1 MSKLLHRVYVSK
13 NRKRAH
19 MRAATT
25 PLVPVVYIYIKQTT
39 RLAMPRFTDEWVVDR
54 TVFEFVNG
62 GSCACCGFS
71 HFFPS
76 VESMITSISD
86 LETDAAQAEIS
97 AYSPWPP
104 EMREQVWADR
114 IRLRQKMRKEMDVY
128 REFWEQH
135 GEQFSAWCKSHLQ
148 LMKKL
153 LQMPRSEVTEK
164 FKTQYG
170 IHSAFGIVICAVTE
184 QVANYCLTGYPS
196 DAVGEAESSFEKLLV
211 LDRRGGLTM
220 KIVGQ
225 DGTVDEEAL
234 QVLLNRIQS
243 LGGPKLLERG
253 VSKSEEGGV
262 DDGVQEGQKG
272 PSFRSDRRIVRL
284 IVARYWADA
293 LRTKYL
299 KDVHKGTE

>member
-1 MSKLLHRVYVSK
+1 MNHKTQRAERSERLLPPYH
-13 NRKRAH
+13 
-19 MRAATT
+19 
-25 PLVPVVYIYIKQTT
+25 VPVVTT
-39 RLAMPRFTDEWVVDR
+39 LFTHLSVEQSTGLVMPRFTDEWVVDR

-97 AYSPWPP
+97 AFSPWPP

-114 IRLRQKMRKEMDVY
+114 VRLRQKMRKEMDVY
-128 REFWEQH
+128 RDFWEQH
-135 GEQFSAWCKSHLQ
+135 GEQFSSWCKNHLVF
-148 LMKKL
+148 MKKL

-164 FKTQYG
+164 VKTQYG
-170 IHSAFGIVICAVTE
+170 IHSALGIVICTVTE
-184 QVANYCLTGYPS
+184 QVANYSLTGYPL
-196 DAVGEAESSFEKLLV
+196 DAIGEAEGAFEKSLV
-211 LDRRGGLTM
+211 HDRRGGLTM
-220 KIVGQ
+220 KIDRQ
-225 DGTVDEEAL
+225 DGSIDEEAL

-253 VSKSEEGGV
+253 ESKSEEGGA
-262 DDGVQEGQKG
+262 DDGVQEGRKG

-284 IVARYWADA
+284 IVARHWADA
-293 LRTKYL
+293 LRNKYF
-299 KDVHKGTE
+299 KDIQKEMEQR